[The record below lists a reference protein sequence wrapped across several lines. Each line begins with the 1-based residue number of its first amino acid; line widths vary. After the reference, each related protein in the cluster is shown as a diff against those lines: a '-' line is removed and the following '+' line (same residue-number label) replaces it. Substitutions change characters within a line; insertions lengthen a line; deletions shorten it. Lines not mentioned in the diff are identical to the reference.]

1 MIWSS
6 NTLNDGPDNKGY
18 PMATTGKTLSHQPTE
33 PFARNDP
40 GRTLYEQR
48 AQWLPGL
55 VQPPAPSW
63 DDLDESVRERWRGD
77 ARA

>member
-6 NTLNDGPDNKGY
+6 NTSNDGPDNKGH

-33 PFARNDP
+33 TFARNHA

-48 AQWLPGL
+48 ARWLPGL
-55 VQPPAPSW
+55 DQPPAPSW
-63 DDLDESVRERWRGD
+63 DDLDESVRERWREN
-77 ARA
+77 AKA